1 MIKRK
6 TTSPTDGTRI
16 ENVTVAAM
24 VADTEITTVDA
35 ATAERPAKPEA
46 DEAHLM

>member
-6 TTSPTDGTRI
+6 TTSPTDGTRT
-16 ENVTVAAM
+16 ENVTAA
-24 VADTEITTVDA
+24 EIATTTVDA

-46 DEAHLM
+46 DEAHPM